1 LSLGS
6 IRTFMKTVYLVP
18 VLAVALLTACAET
31 ARTASTAQQLA
42 GDSFQLTVERVVT
55 NQSVVVSVLKIHVS
69 HNAFVSVGTEPL
81 SRNRFGVAV
90 AGSPGDCQVALGVSR
105 IITHQGDD
113 TAYIQTFVS
122 AESSGNSGAAPRINR
137 VPAATTLDSFFSV
150 SATSGD
156 YKLDAPVEIGQ
167 LNGKP
172 MTLIVGKS
180 SK

>member
-1 LSLGS
+1 
-6 IRTFMKTVYLVP
+6 MKTTYLVP
-18 VLAVALLTACAET
+18 VLVVALLTAYAET
-31 ARTASTAQQLA
+31 SRTASTPQQLA
-42 GDSFQLTVERVVT
+42 GDSFHLTIERVVT
-55 NQSVVVSVLKIHVS
+55 NQNVVVSVLKIHVPHS
-69 HNAFVSVGTEPL
+69 AYVSVGSEPL
-81 SRNRFGVAV
+81 SRIGVAL
-90 AGSPGDCQVALGVSR
+90 ADSPGDGQIALGASR

-122 AESSGNSGAAPRINR
+122 AESSGNSAAAPRINR

-156 YKLDAPVEIGQ
+156 YKLDAPVEIGE
-167 LNGKP
+167 LDGKP